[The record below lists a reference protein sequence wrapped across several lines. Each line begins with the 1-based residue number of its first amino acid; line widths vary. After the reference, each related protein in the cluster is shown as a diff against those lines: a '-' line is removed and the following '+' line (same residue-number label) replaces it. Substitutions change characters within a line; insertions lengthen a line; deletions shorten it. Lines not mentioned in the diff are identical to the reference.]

1 MRCTYPKSRLIPW
14 SVLLRRALLPLISI
28 LLLLSF
34 APQLT
39 AQNTSI
45 SRDWQDVSLPDTVR
59 LDLMDSMARK
69 VYWTKQ
75 PDSSLYVFDQL
86 IQLARSSSQ
95 QHELRSGLR
104 RKASLLYR
112 IGNYQAAAKANE
124 ERIAGYHLMSYDEED
139 KSRYLSRAHRDLAKA
154 LRKLGRTAES
164 LEHYETS
171 LRYANNA
178 GEAGRNEK
186 ANTLN
191 SLGNLYFNLREYE
204 LAQEKYQHSLEL
216 YQELDVKV
224 GIYSALNN
232 LGLVS
237 SKTGN
242 FQQAIDYYEISLE
255 MKKKAD
261 DRARMSNTYGS
272 IGDVYLVWG
281 QEAEAKAYFLQ
292 AKALQEELGMR
303 DELTRSLTQLGNL
316 AHLQGRPQEAL
327 QWCNQSCQIAAE
339 DGLWQASMAC
349 QECLYKAHKA
359 LGNNTLALQAYETH
373 IAVKDSVISMSNT
386 QAIADLEARLTYEK
400 QLAEAETERVQ
411 LEQEAQRERWLRW
424 LLVGAILVLM
434 IAAGLAIRMGRLR
447 RRQNETLAQKNQQIS
462 QQAAELEAAAEV
474 KNRFFTN
481 ISHELRTP
489 LTLVTSPLE
498 QLLSQANK
506 LPQQLGNTLSTVRNN
521 ANKLVQLVEEL
532 LELAQLESGNTTL
545 SEVPLLL
552 PPYLRQIFDNYSLL
566 AQEKSI
572 EYQFES
578 TLPGDLSIRTD
589 AQRLQKIIDNLLGNA
604 LKFTP
609 EGGAVKMIVQT
620 SKQVDESGISIQVQD
635 SGPGIAEQDLPF
647 IFDRYYRASDQ
658 VSSTASGIG
667 VGLALAYESAQL
679 LGGSLTADSTEAE
692 GSTFTLFLPSLISL
706 ASDEEQTQRTAL
718 PHPVTEPQP
727 AFDHRLLIVED
738 NLELQTF
745 LTQVLSD
752 YKCNV
757 ADNGQQALQMIKEA
771 QRQGNPYHLILTD
784 LAMPIMD
791 GTELI
796 HQLRSGDQWASLRI
810 VVLSAHDQQSD
821 KLNLLRSGVDDFIT
835 KPFSPEEL
843 RLRLRNLLQYEI
855 NTAGE
860 PQVSEDDEQNV
871 NDWLLQ
877 VEQHIEHTLRTQQD
891 LRALTLASALHL
903 SDRQLLRK
911 IKAVT
916 GMSTQQYIKESRLQ
930 LAHRYL
936 TQRQFKTVAEVARA
950 CGFSTTSYFSRLY
963 QQRFGKSPAYSLGK

>member
-1 MRCTYPKSRLIPW
+1 M
-14 SVLLRRALLPLISI
+14 ISS

-34 APQLT
+34 VPHIS
-39 AQNTSI
+39 AQDSSI
-45 SRDWQDVSLPDTVR
+45 SRDWQDHSLPDTVR

-86 IQLARSSSQ
+86 IQLARSSGQ
-95 QHELRSGLR
+95 QHELRYGLR

-164 LEHYETS
+164 LEQYETS
-171 LRYANNA
+171 LRYANSA

-186 ANTLN
+186 ANALN
-191 SLGNLYFNLREYE
+191 SLGNLYFNLREYD
-204 LAQEKYQHSLEL
+204 LAQEKYQRSLEL

-242 FQQAIDYYEISLE
+242 FQQAIEYYEISLE

-272 IGDVYLVWG
+272 IGDVYLAWG
-281 QEAEAKAYFLQ
+281 QETEAKAYFLQ

-316 AHLQGRPQEAL
+316 AYQQGRPQQAL
-327 QWCNQSCQIAAE
+327 QWCNQSCDIATE

-359 LGNNTLALQAYETH
+359 LGNSALALQAYEAH
-373 IAVKDSVISMSNT
+373 ITVKDSVISMSNT
-386 QAIADLEARLTYEK
+386 QVIADLEARLTYEK

-411 LEQEAQRERWLRW
+411 LEQKAQRERWLRW
-424 LLVGAILVLM
+424 LLVGAMLVLL
-434 IAAGLAIRMGRLR
+434 IVTGLAVRIGRLR
-447 RRQNETLAQKNQQIS
+447 RRQNQALAIKNQQIS
-462 QQAAELEAAAEV
+462 TQAAELEAAAEV

-498 QLLSQANK
+498 QLLSQASK
-506 LPQQLGNTLSTVRNN
+506 LPQQLGDTLSTVRNN
-521 ANKLVQLVEEL
+521 ANKLLYLVEEL

-545 SEVPLLL
+545 AEAPLQL
-552 PPYLRQIFDNYSLL
+552 PPYLQQIFDNYSLL

-572 EYQFES
+572 EYQLES
-578 TLPGDLSIRTD
+578 TLPEDFSIRTD

-609 EGGAVKMIVQT
+609 TGGAVKMIVQT
-620 SKQVDESGISIQVQD
+620 NQSAETSGISIQVQD
-635 SGPGIAEQDLPF
+635 SGQGISEQDLPF
-647 IFDRYYRASDQ
+647 IFDRYYRGNDQ
-658 VSSTASGIG
+658 VDSAVSGIG

-679 LGGSLTADSTEAE
+679 LGGSLTAESTIGE
-692 GSTFTLFLPSLISL
+692 GSTFTLFLPGPISL
-706 ASDEEQTQRTAL
+706 SGDEVQAQSTAL
-718 PHPVTEPQP
+718 THPVAEIKSVS
-727 AFDHRLLIVED
+727 DHRILVVED

-752 YKCNV
+752 YKCDV
-757 ADNGQQALQMIKEA
+757 ADNGQQALQMITEA
-771 QRQGNPYHLILTD
+771 QQEGSPYHLILTD
-784 LAMPIMD
+784 LAMPVMD

-796 HQLRSGDQWASLRI
+796 HQLRSSDQWARLRI
-810 VVLSAHDQQSD
+810 VVLSARDQQID

-843 RLRLRNLLQYEI
+843 RLRLNNLLQYEI
-855 NTAGE
+855 SSPTEQQIGDS
-860 PQVSEDDEQNV
+860 PEQNV
-871 NDWLLQ
+871 TDWLQQ
-877 VEQHIEHTLRTQQD
+877 VEQHIERALSTQQD
-891 LRALTLASALHL
+891 LSALTLASAFHL

-911 IKAVT
+911 IKAAT

-936 TQRQFKTVAEVARA
+936 TQRQFQTVAEVAKA

-963 QQRFGKSPAYSLGK
+963 QQRFGKSPADSLAK